1 MTAGLL
7 ELLRNRVSPPVR
19 RKIRQRLQRLAR
31 PAWLH
36 AFNRTT
42 PLSSHFGNDRGTPVD
57 RHYIEAFLEQHRA
70 DIRGRGLEVKDTKYL
85 DRFGSGLTHVDV
97 LDIDPSNPQAT
108 LVADLATAQDLPS
121 NQFDCIVLTQ
131 TLQYVFDVA
140 AAVRHLHRMLRPGGV
155 LLVTVPSAIAL
166 LDPQLQHLEQWRFTV
181 PSCRRLFS
189 DAFGED
195 AIDVR
200 AYGNML
206 AARAF
211 LAGMACEEL
220 SPRHLA
226 AHDPLFPI
234 VVSVRAVK
242 RPAG

>member
-7 ELLRNRVSPPVR
+7 DILRDRLPPPVR
-19 RKIRQRLQRLAR
+19 QKIRQRLQRLAR

-42 PLSSHFGNDRGTPVD
+42 PLSRYFGNDRGTPVD

-70 DIRGRGLEVKDTKYL
+70 DIRGDCLEVKDSKYL
-85 DRFGSGLTHVDV
+85 DRFGSGVTHVDV
-97 LDIDPSNPQAT
+97 LDIDASNPEAT
-108 LVADLATAQDLPS
+108 LVSDLAAAETLPE
-121 NQFDCIVLTQ
+121 NRFDCIVLTQ
-131 TLQYVFDVA
+131 TLQYVFDLA
-140 AAVRHLHRMLRPGGV
+140 AAVRNLHRMLRPGGV
-155 LLVTVPSAIAL
+155 LLVTAPSAIAL
-166 LDPQLQHLEQWRFTV
+166 LDPQLQHLEHWRFTV
-181 PSCRRLFS
+181 TSCRRLF
-189 DAFGED
+189 AAEFGQE

-206 AARAF
+206 TARAF
-211 LAGMACEEL
+211 LAGMASEEL

-226 AHDPLFPI
+226 AHDPLFPV

-242 RPAG
+242 AR